1 MLAQGQISDAS
12 AEGGSALARSPD
24 VWMQIRGL
32 TKSFAGELA
41 LDEANL
47 DIKKGEVHGLVGANG
62 AGKSTLIRCLAGVT
76 LADRGRITIDGAEL
90 PQGSPQASEQAGL
103 AFIHQELNLVPH
115 FSALQNMLLGVP
127 KANRFG
133 LIDWRRSSTR
143 ARAAAE
149 RIGVHF
155 PLETRASDLSVA
167 ERWLVIIGK
176 ALMRDASMI
185 AMDEPTASLSGPE
198 SDKLF
203 AIIRDLSRDGVAIL
217 YVSHRLEEVLDLCD
231 RITVL
236 RDGRIVDDAVRG
248 RLDKKG
254 LVRAIIGHDIRSPE
268 DRERFTA
275 DRSGKPVF
283 SVRDVTWRGAVK
295 GVSFDVY
302 PGEVLALGG
311 LVGAGRT
318 ELAHL
323 AAGVERP
330 DAGHFELD
338 GTRLDIANEAEAVA
352 AGIGIVPEER
362 RSQGLMLQQSV
373 GFNINIASLA
383 NLRTVPALP
392 FVSAGKGRRRA
403 DGLVDKLGIKTSS
416 SATKIAS
423 LSGGNQ
429 QKTLIARWL
438 RPGIRL
444 LILDEPS
451 RGVDVGAREEIHDTI
466 RSLAR
471 SGVGIIVISSDV
483 EELAALAD
491 RVVVMREGHLTGE
504 LTGTDITEARIIE
517 LSYHDADGGG
527 GEQGLTT
534 RSEAAAGTTLGRNR
548 IDWKRLGL
556 TFLSRYATIFG
567 LLLMILVFSIMAPD
581 TFFSRANFLNIL
593 SQASLTAII
602 AAGLTYTLVVGE
614 FDLSVGFVAS
624 FIGLIVVGFMS
635 YQGLPIWL
643 SIAAALA
650 IGVCLGLIN
659 GALVT
664 KVRINAVISTL
675 GLGTMLTGIGFS
687 YSAFP
692 IATGIPRA
700 FTNLSLGRVLFG
712 IPNPVF
718 FMLGILL
725 VLWVTLN
732 KTDIGQKM
740 QAVGSNI
747 EAARLSGIRV
757 DRIKMFAF
765 ATAGLCAAIT
775 GTLLSSLLGSGT
787 LGVGDGYLLD
797 AFAAVFLGSATL
809 REGEFHIVGTF
820 VGVLILAVG
829 FNGLAIL
836 GAPTHFQPIFKGG
849 ILILAVGVSALAR
862 RYAASR

>member
-1 MLAQGQISDAS
+1 MLAHGHITEAS
-12 AEGGSALARSPD
+12 AKGGPADARSPQS
-24 VWMQIRGL
+24 WMRIRGL

-41 LDEANL
+41 LDEADL
-47 DIKKGEVHGLVGANG
+47 DIKKGEIHGLVGANG

-76 LADRGRITIDGAEL
+76 LADRGRITIDGEEL
-90 PQGSPQASEQAGL
+90 RQGSPQASEQAGL
-103 AFIHQELNLVPH
+103 AFIHQELNLVTR
-115 FSALQNMLLGVP
+115 FTALQNMLLGVP
-127 KANRFG
+127 KATRFG
-133 LIDWRRSSTR
+133 LIDWTRSSAR
-143 ARAAAE
+143 ARTAAE

-155 PLETRASDLSVA
+155 PLETRVSDLSVA
-167 ERWLVIIGK
+167 ERWLVMIGK
-176 ALMRDASMI
+176 ALMGDASMI
-185 AMDEPTASLSGPE
+185 AMDEPTASLSGAE
-198 SDKLF
+198 SEKLF
-203 AIIRDLSRDGVAIL
+203 SIIRDLSRDGVAIL
-217 YVSHRLEEVLDLCD
+217 YVSHRLEEVLELCD

-236 RDGRIVDDAVRG
+236 RDGRIVDEAERG

-254 LVRAIIGHDIRSPE
+254 LIRAIIGHDIRSPE
-268 DRERFTA
+268 DREHFTP

-283 SVRDVTWRGAVK
+283 SIRDVAWRSAVK
-295 GVSFDVY
+295 GVSFDLFR
-302 PGEVLALGG
+302 GEVLALGG
-311 LVGAGRT
+311 LIGSGRT

-323 AAGVERP
+323 AAGVQRP
-330 DAGHFELD
+330 DAGYFELD
-338 GTRLDIANEAEAVA
+338 GKRLDVANEAEAVG
-352 AGIGIVPEER
+352 AGIALVPEER
-362 RSQGLMLQQSV
+362 RSQGLMLQHAV
-373 GFNINIASLA
+373 GFNINISSLA
-383 NLRTVPALP
+383 DLRTFPALP
-392 FVSAGKGRRRA
+392 FVSTSKGRRRA
-403 DGLVDKLGIKTSS
+403 ESLVGKLSIKTPSI
-416 SATKIAS
+416 ATKIAS

-429 QKTLIARWL
+429 QKALIARWL
-438 RPGIRL
+438 SSDIRL

-451 RGVDVGAREEIHDTI
+451 RGVDVGAREEIHEAI
-466 RSLAR
+466 RALAH

-483 EELAALAD
+483 EELAILAD
-491 RVVVMREGHLTGE
+491 RVLVMREGRLTGE
-504 LTGTDITEARIIE
+504 LTGADITEARIIE

-527 GEQGLTT
+527 EQGLTT
-534 RSEAAAGTTLGRNR
+534 RSEAAAGTALGRKP
-548 IDWKRLGL
+548 IDRRHLGL
-556 TFLSRYATIFG
+556 TFLSRYGTIFG
-567 LLLMILVFSIMAPD
+567 LLLMIVFFSIMAPT

-675 GLGTMLTGIGFS
+675 GVGTMLTGIGFS

-718 FMLGILL
+718 FMLGILM

-849 ILILAVGVSALAR
+849 ILILAVGVSTLAR